1 MKKKNVWKSWECLLP
16 TDGETSLYDL
26 VQATFAHVEA
36 GYRGKALGR
45 ARRGLALGII
55 AEEYR
60 IMHPEV
66 IVDPGAFVSPTGPK
80 EA

>member
-60 IMHPEV
+60 LAHPEI
-66 IVDPGAFVSPTGPK
+66 IVAPRASHSVLGAS
-80 EA
+80 